1 VPALVY
7 AVGAYG
13 FFALPYIIVHPFVF
27 TVMPV
32 LWRVAKTNGYV
43 TAADVV
49 HETIRIASSRASGRG
64 QDCAQPD
71 AL

>member
-1 VPALVY
+1 MPALVY

-49 HETIRIASSRASGRG
+49 HERYGSRARGRG